1 MIEISEIT
9 EVVIKIP
16 KDKYE
21 TLVELNERIKK
32 GESIYKLTGYEK
44 AVANGIP
51 LPKNHGRLIDASQ
64 LYTVTNYDNDNE
76 ICYVLYEDI
85 ENAQTILE
93 AVTGYWIDEADKID
107 AQYGKHAYKCSK
119 CNKYAEYFVS
129 GTEVWWDRIKPNFC
143 PNCGAKMEVNE

>member
-9 EVVIKIP
+9 GESRYGIEVVIKIP

-21 TLVELNERIKK
+21 TLVELNERVKK
-32 GESIYKLTGYEK
+32 GESIYKLTEYEK
-44 AVANGIP
+44 SIANGIP

-64 LYTVTNYDNDNE
+64 LYTVTAYDGNDNE

-93 AVTGYWIDEADKID
+93 A
-107 AQYGKHAYKCSK
+107 
-119 CNKYAEYFVS
+119 
-129 GTEVWWDRIKPNFC
+129 EVEN
-143 PNCGAKMEVNE
+143 A